1 MGAGIAKLGRPCSIC
16 GHPERADIDAALAVG
31 IPKSSIASAYG
42 VYPDSLR
49 RHEQNHGPEDE
60 LLLAVVD
67 MRSQLDHL
75 AGLLVGR

>member
-1 MGAGIAKLGRPCSIC
+1 MAAGMTKLGRPCSIC

-49 RHEQNHGPEDE
+49 RHEQNHGPADE
-60 LLLAVVD
+60 TLLAVVD
-67 MRSQLDHL
+67 IRSRLDHL

>member
-1 MGAGIAKLGRPCSIC
+1 MAAGIAKLGRPCSIC

-49 RHEQNHGPEDE
+49 RHELNHGPVDE
-60 LLLAVVD
+60 TLRALVD
-67 MRSQLDHL
+67 VQDRLDHL